1 MREFVSKKIFH
12 CKPNLAKSRNLY
24 GTSFHEILLITFL
37 VLGRKKILI
46 ENVFTQYLS
55 ILLLPFSVKLTQ

>member
-24 GTSFHEILLITFL
+24 GTSCVDNLPCPWDKEGYQQDFMKR
-37 VLGRKKILI
+37 GAI
-46 ENVFTQYLS
+46 EVA
-55 ILLLPFSVKLTQ
+55 